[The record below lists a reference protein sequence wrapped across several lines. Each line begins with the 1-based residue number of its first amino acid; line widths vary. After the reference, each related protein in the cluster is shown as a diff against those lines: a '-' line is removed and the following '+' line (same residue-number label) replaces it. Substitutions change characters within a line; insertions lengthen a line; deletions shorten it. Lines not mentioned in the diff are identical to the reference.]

1 MSEMIPTITAAL
13 AFASVAL
20 LVYVVAQYYTADA
33 RLRRRLPVPSPAS
46 AAALTGGEGN
56 LQTFI
61 TRQFAEE
68 RFGVDGAMRGKLRRE
83 LLKAGYFSE
92 HAVNYYIFARIL
104 SVAALPI
111 VVFVLSRLFL
121 PGMPTPLVLLIV
133 TVAAFIG
140 VLGPDAYLA
149 RRKRLLEQQ
158 YRQLFPDLVD
168 LLVVCVS
175 AGLSIEAAIDRARG
189 QVMLRSRELAMHL
202 EVMGAE
208 TRAGRSVV
216 EALDA
221 LADRLGLDEAASFVA
236 MLRQSIELGGDI
248 IQALR
253 VFSDEMRDK
262 RLLRAEEAANKLSV
276 KMVVPLGAFIF
287 PVVLMLVMLPVA
299 IKLMSALR

>member
-1 MSEMIPTITAAL
+1 MSDMTPIIAAAL

-33 RLRRRLPVPSPAS
+33 RVRRRLPMPVQGS
-46 AAALTGGEGN
+46 AAALTRGEGN
-56 LQTFI
+56 LEAFI

-68 RFGVDGAMRGKLRRE
+68 RFGVEGATRGKLRRE

-92 HAVNYYIFARIL
+92 YAVNYYIFARIL
-104 SVAALPI
+104 SVAVLP
-111 VVFVLSRLFL
+111 VMVFVLLRLFL
-121 PGMPTPLVLLIV
+121 PGMSAPLVLLTV
-133 TVAAFIG
+133 AVAAFVGI
-140 VLGPDAYLA
+140 LGPDAYLA
-149 RRKRLLEQQ
+149 RRKRLLEQL

-175 AGLSIEAAIDRARG
+175 AGLSLEAAIDRARG
-189 QVMLRSRELAMHL
+189 QVALRSRELAMHL
-202 EVMGAE
+202 EMMGAE
-208 TRAGRSVV
+208 IRAGRSVV

-221 LADRLGLDEAASFVA
+221 LASRLGLDEAASFVA

-287 PVVLMLVMLPVA
+287 PVVLLLVMLPIA
-299 IKLMSALR
+299 IKLMSVLR